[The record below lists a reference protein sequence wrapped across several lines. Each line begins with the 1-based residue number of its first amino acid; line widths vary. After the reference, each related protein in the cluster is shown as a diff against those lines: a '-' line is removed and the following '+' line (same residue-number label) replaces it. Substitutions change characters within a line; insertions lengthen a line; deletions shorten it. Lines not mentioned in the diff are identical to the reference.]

1 MRYSIEE
8 VKSLHR
14 HLRYKAEELR
24 DGPGFKEWIT
34 MDSTSWHIRMY
45 LDYGKDMDRIP
56 VDCLKALESDL
67 QDIPVM
73 INDESLI
80 VREIVAWR
88 LEHVR

>member
-1 MRYSIEE
+1 MKYSIEE
-8 VKSLHR
+8 VKSLYK

-34 MDSTSWHIRMY
+34 MDSTSGHIRTY
-45 LDYGKDMDRIP
+45 LDYGKDRDRIP
-56 VDCLKALESDL
+56 EQCLTALESDL

-73 INDESLI
+73 INDESQT